1 MATQWVKTNGHGF
14 VETLTPTGLSTSS
27 LLMESLRWLALE
39 PETAQQLSRL
49 GFAAFVG
56 MLILAAI
63 LILSKPPKALM
74 KGLILSA
81 FGLCILVSFITS
93 ALSLWQHYYR

>member
-1 MATQWVKTNGHGF
+1 
-14 VETLTPTGLSTSS
+14 
-27 LLMESLRWLALE
+27 MESLEWLALDVG
-39 PETAQQLSRL
+39 TAQYLSQI
-49 GFAAFVG
+49 GFTAFAG

-63 LILSKPPKALM
+63 LLLSKPPKALM

-81 FGLCILVSFITS
+81 FGLCILVSFIAS